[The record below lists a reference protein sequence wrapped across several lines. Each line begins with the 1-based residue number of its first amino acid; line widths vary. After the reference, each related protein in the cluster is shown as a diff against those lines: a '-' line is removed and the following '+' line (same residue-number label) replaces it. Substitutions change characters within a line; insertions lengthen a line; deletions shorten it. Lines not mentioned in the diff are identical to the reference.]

1 MFPTRGSSS
10 ALAIAGV
17 FAALVLASPS
27 AGSAATGLVG
37 RWTRV
42 VTKADVARTKA
53 FRVECA
59 ACVPTPSGRA
69 TLVFTSGQFRATDS
83 HGFTVAENYS
93 VGGGLLHVGLYVNLN
108 DNQAFCP
115 PTVAERATY
124 TWSVTGTTLS
134 LSPTKDP
141 CADRDSLLT
150 GTWRK
155 VGR

>member
-10 ALAIAGV
+10 ALAIVGV
-17 FAALVLASPS
+17 FAALVVASPS
-27 AGSAATGLVG
+27 AGSATAGLVG
-37 RWTRV
+37 KWTRV

-53 FRVECA
+53 FRDECA
-59 ACVPTPSGRA
+59 VVCSPTPTGRA
-69 TLVFTSGQFRATDS
+69 TLVFTRGQFRATDA

-93 VGGGLLHVGLYVNLN
+93 VGGGLLHVGLY
-108 DNQAFCP
+108 DEHAFCAP
-115 PTVAERATY
+115 QVAEPATY

-134 LSPTKDP
+134 LSPTKDA

>member
-1 MFPTRGSSS
+1 MFPTRGCYS

-17 FAALVLASPS
+17 FAALVVASPS
-27 AGSAATGLVG
+27 AGSATTGLVG
-37 RWTRV
+37 KWTRV

-53 FRVECA
+53 FRDECA
-59 ACVPTPSGRA
+59 ACFPTPTGRA
-69 TLVFTSGQFRATDS
+69 TLVFTRGQFRATDA

-93 VGGGLLHVGLYVNLN
+93 VGGGLLHVGLYPKSN
-108 DNQAFCP
+108 DEEGFCA
-115 PTVAERATY
+115 PTVAQRAIY

-134 LSPTKDP
+134 LSPTTDA

-155 VGR
+155 VGG